1 MSKTLLS
8 LIMIILTATGCGNGF
23 SIPESIPP
31 VNQSAEESIASLYE
45 ENSTDN
51 NSIVEE
57 NISQENELTVFINNT
72 PLTVK
77 WEDNESVSTLFQL
90 AEQEK
95 LTIDMEQYGGF
106 EQVGTLPQDIIR
118 NDEQMV
124 TVPGDI
130 VLYSGNSLVI
140 FYGSNSWA
148 YTKLGHI
155 EGLSA
160 EELTDILDNSEIT
173 VTLSTVS
180 TVENE

>member
-8 LIMIILTATGCGNGF
+8 LIMIILAATGCGNDF

-31 VNQSAEESIASLYE
+31 VNQSIASLY
-45 ENSTDN
+45 
-51 NSIVEE
+51 EE
-57 NISQENELTVFINNT
+57 NISQENELTLFINNT

-106 EQVGTLPQDIIR
+106 EQVGTLPQNIIR

-124 TVPGDI
+124 TMPGDI

-160 EELTDILDNSEIT
+160 EELTDILDTSEIT

-180 TVENE
+180 TVENK

>member
-8 LIMIILTATGCGNGF
+8 LIMMLLVATGCGGKSSMPEN
-23 SIPESIPP
+23 IPM
-31 VNQSAEESIASLYE
+31 NQSTASLYE

-51 NSIVEE
+51 HNIVEE
-57 NISQENELTVFINNT
+57 NISQENELTLFINNT

-77 WEDNESVSTLFQL
+77 WEDNESVLALLQL
-90 AEQEK
+90 AEQEE
-95 LTIDMEQYGGF
+95 LTIDMERYGGF

-140 FYGSNSWA
+140 FYGSNSWE
-148 YTKLGHI
+148 YTRLGHV

-173 VTLSTVS
+173 VTLSTAK
-180 TVENE
+180 NE

>member
-1 MSKTLLS
+1 
-8 LIMIILTATGCGNGF
+8 
-23 SIPESIPP
+23 
-31 VNQSAEESIASLYE
+31 
-45 ENSTDN
+45 
-51 NSIVEE
+51 
-57 NISQENELTVFINNT
+57 
-72 PLTVK
+72 
-77 WEDNESVSTLFQL
+77 
-90 AEQEK
+90 
-95 LTIDMEQYGGF
+95 MEQYGGF